1 MKTAICSALAGAALL
16 ATAAAASAAEPV
28 KLSDAQMDGVTASGF
43 AIAFG
48 AAATLG
54 DLVSD
59 TFALSETLVIDNA
72 VAAAHAHSAGLAVS
86 VLFGAAS
93 TSTSQAAATLP

>member
-16 ATAAAASAAEPV
+16 AFAGAAGAAEPV
-28 KLSDAQMDGVTASGF
+28 KLSDAQLDGVTASG
-43 AIAFG
+43 AAAAAA

-59 TFALSETLVIDNA
+59 TVAATQTLVVDN
-72 VAAAHAHSAGLAVS
+72 VLAAAAAQSAGLAVS
-86 VLFGAAS
+86 TFFGAAS
-93 TSTSQAAATLP
+93 ASVSEAAATLP

>member
-16 ATAAAASAAEPV
+16 ASAAGAVAAEPV
-28 KLSDAQMDGVTASGF
+28 MLSDAQMDGVTASG
-43 AIAFG
+43 AAAAQA

-59 TFALSETLVIDNA
+59 TAAVTQTLVVDN
-72 VAAAHAHSAGLAVS
+72 VLAAAQAQSAGLAIS
-86 VLFGAAS
+86 VFFAAES
-93 TSTSQAAATLP
+93 ASASQAAATLP